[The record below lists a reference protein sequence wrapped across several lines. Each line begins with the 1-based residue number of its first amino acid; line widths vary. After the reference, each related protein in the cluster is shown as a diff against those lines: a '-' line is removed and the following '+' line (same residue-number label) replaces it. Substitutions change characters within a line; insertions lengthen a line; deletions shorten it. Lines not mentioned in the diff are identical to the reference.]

1 MKILAFSIADYLIN
15 VKWTL
20 NGMCP
25 SMFEAAAV
33 FARLTFPSVVLT
45 LPMLLAPMESTVVP
59 VMLVDDGV
67 MIDQVTVDDDLLL
80 HDGEIIQVGIEEEL
94 LLDNVVFIVVDILVA
109 TKLFLRESAVT
120 FWLEHSTPERAV
132 WV

>member
-1 MKILAFSIADYLIN
+1 
-15 VKWTL
+15 
-20 NGMCP
+20 
-25 SMFEAAAV
+25 MFEAAAV